1 MESRDKFVTSYV
13 AHHWAASKGGLD
25 LFERASRS
33 QSSART
39 RKVLATLTRE
49 IAEDR
54 ARLRVMADALG
65 VGEARLAQ
73 LALSVGETVSRVKLN
88 GRFVR
93 RSPLSDV
100 LELEALLAAVRGT
113 RAGWEG
119 MRVLAINDARI
130 DVAELDDLI
139 VRADSQIERLV
150 AAHAEAAATL
160 R

>member
-54 ARLRVMADALG
+54 ARLRVMADAVSYTHLT
-65 VGEARLAQ
+65 LPTIY
-73 LALSVGETVSRVKLN
+73 SV
-88 GRFVR
+88 
-93 RSPLSDV
+93 
-100 LELEALLAAVRGT
+100 
-113 RAGWEG
+113 
-119 MRVLAINDARI
+119 
-130 DVAELDDLI
+130 
-139 VRADSQIERLV
+139 
-150 AAHAEAAATL
+150 
-160 R
+160 

>member
-73 LALSVGETVSRVKLN
+73 LALSVGETVSRVKL
-88 GRFVR
+88 
-93 RSPLSDV
+93 
-100 LELEALLAAVRGT
+100 ALPSSGGGER
-113 RAGWEG
+113 RAGVVMPG
-119 MRVLAINDARI
+119 
-130 DVAELDDLI
+130 
-139 VRADSQIERLV
+139 
-150 AAHAEAAATL
+150 
-160 R
+160 

>member
-1 MESRDKFVTSYV
+1 M
-13 AHHWAASKGGLD
+13 
-25 LFERASRS
+25 
-33 QSSART
+33 
-39 RKVLATLTRE
+39 LATLTRE

-100 LELEALLAAVRGT
+100 LELEALLSAVRGK

>member
-1 MESRDKFVTSYV
+1 M
-13 AHHWAASKGGLD
+13 
-25 LFERASRS
+25 
-33 QSSART
+33 
-39 RKVLATLTRE
+39 
-49 IAEDR
+49 
-54 ARLRVMADALG
+54 
-65 VGEARLAQ
+65 
-73 LALSVGETVSRVKLN
+73 
-88 GRFVR
+88 R

-100 LELEALLAAVRGT
+100 LELEALLSAVRGK

-119 MRVLAINDARI
+119 MRVLATNDARI

>member
-1 MESRDKFVTSYV
+1 M
-13 AHHWAASKGGLD
+13 
-25 LFERASRS
+25 
-33 QSSART
+33 
-39 RKVLATLTRE
+39 
-49 IAEDR
+49 
-54 ARLRVMADALG
+54 
-65 VGEARLAQ
+65 
-73 LALSVGETVSRVKLN
+73 KLN

-100 LELEALLAAVRGT
+100 LELEALLSAVRGK

-119 MRVLAINDARI
+119 MRVLATNDARI

>member
-25 LFERASRS
+25 LIERASRS

-54 ARLRVMADALG
+54 ARLRVIADALG
-65 VGEARLAQ
+65 AGEARLAQ

-100 LELEALLAAVRGT
+100 LELEALLAAVRGK